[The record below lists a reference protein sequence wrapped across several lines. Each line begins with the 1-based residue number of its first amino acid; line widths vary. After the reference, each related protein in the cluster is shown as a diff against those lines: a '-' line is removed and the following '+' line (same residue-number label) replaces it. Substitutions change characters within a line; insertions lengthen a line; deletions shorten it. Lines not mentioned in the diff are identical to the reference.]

1 MNEYEILQKQ
11 CEQAHTSISD
21 LYRLDREQ
29 TSERMELSEKMSTQ
43 LSEITANISD
53 IRSNQTAMDGKI
65 DTLSKRTEQM
75 FTEMETRSGKQDEMT
90 NKLIDALMNFNNV
103 KSERKW
109 KPKDIVA
116 VLTALGGGA
125 GIAALIMIFV
135 K

>member
-11 CEQAHTSISD
+11 CEQAHTSIAD

-43 LSEITANISD
+43 LKEITANISD
-53 IRSNQTAMDGKI
+53 IRANQTAMDGKI

-75 FTEMETRSGKQDEMT
+75 FTEMETRSGKQDEIT

-103 KSERKW
+103 KSERRW
-109 KPKDIVA
+109 KPKDIIA

-125 GIAALIMIFV
+125 GIAAFIMAFC
-135 K
+135 

>member
-11 CEQAHTSISD
+11 CEQTHTSIAD

-43 LSEITANISD
+43 LKEITANISD
-53 IRSNQTAMDGKI
+53 IRANQTAMDGKI
-65 DTLSKRTEQM
+65 DTLSERTEQM
-75 FTEMETRSGKQDEMT
+75 FTEMETRSDKQDEIT

-103 KSERKW
+103 KSERRW
-109 KPKDIVA
+109 KPKDIIA

-125 GIAALIMIFV
+125 GIAALIMAFC
-135 K
+135 

>member
-11 CEQAHTSISD
+11 CEQAHTSIAD

-43 LSEITANISD
+43 LKEITANISD
-53 IRSNQTAMDGKI
+53 IRANQTAMDGKI
-65 DTLSKRTEQM
+65 DTLSERTEQM
-75 FTEMETRSGKQDEMT
+75 FTEMETRSGKQDEIT

-103 KSERKW
+103 KSERRW
-109 KPKDIVA
+109 KPKDIIA

-125 GIAALIMIFV
+125 GIAALIMAFC
-135 K
+135 

>member
-11 CEQAHTSISD
+11 CEQAHTSIAD

-43 LSEITANISD
+43 LKEITANISD
-53 IRSNQTAMDGKI
+53 IRANQTAMDGKI
-65 DTLSKRTEQM
+65 DTLSERTEQM
-75 FTEMETRSGKQDEMT
+75 FTEMETRSDKQDEIT

-103 KSERKW
+103 KSERRW

>member
-11 CEQAHTSISD
+11 CEQAHTSIAD

-43 LSEITANISD
+43 LTEITSNISD
-53 IRSNQTAMDGKI
+53 IRAKQTAMDGKI
-65 DTLSKRTEQM
+65 DTLSERTEQM
-75 FTEMETRSGKQDEMT
+75 FTKMETRSGKQDEIT

-125 GIAALIMIFV
+125 GIAALIMVFV

>member
-11 CEQAHTSISD
+11 CERSQISIAD

-43 LSEITANISD
+43 LSEITSNISD
-53 IRSNQTAMDGKI
+53 IRAKQTAMDGKI

-75 FTEMETRSGKQDEMT
+75 FTEMETRSGKQDETT

-109 KPKDIVA
+109 KPKDLVA

-125 GIAALIMIFV
+125 GIAALIMVFV